1 MPTRATPET
10 FNTEL
15 RMVSPAEIR
24 RIHKEA
30 HRLKAETQAD
40 LLRAAGRGLLRLGR
54 SLAELFRPTRQV
66 PADATLR
73 S

>member
-1 MPTRATPET
+1 MPTPDTS
-10 FNTEL
+10 NTEL

-30 HRLKAETQAD
+30 RRMRAETQAD
-40 LLRAAGRGLLRLGR
+40 LLRAAGRGILRLGR
-54 SLAELFRPTRQV
+54 SLADPFRPTSEA
-66 PADATLR
+66 PAGGTLQ

>member
-1 MPTRATPET
+1 MPTRATQET

-30 HRLKAETQAD
+30 RRLKAETQAD
-40 LLRAAGRGLLRLGR
+40 LLRAAGRGILRLGR
-54 SLAELFRPTRQV
+54 SLADLFRPTRQ
-66 PADATLR
+66 ASAGGTLQ